1 MTYAYQKCNF
11 EIRTHMNVCHVCM
24 YVHIHVCM
32 YLEGTKVRKSEKLR
46 KSDVFYINCVIH
58 EFKDVL
64 HVES

>member
-1 MTYAYQKCNF
+1 MY
-11 EIRTHMNVCHVCM
+11 MSCM